1 MIDSIVLLAIETLL
15 MVQTGVGQLTG
26 ENAWD
31 TNLGTHLG
39 L

>member
-1 MIDSIVLLAIETLL
+1 MIGSIVLLAIETLL

-26 ENAWD
+26 KNVWD
-31 TNLGTHLG
+31 TNLGTHLV

>member
-15 MVQTGVGQLTG
+15 MVQTGVGQLT
-26 ENAWD
+26 EKNAWD
-31 TNLGTHLG
+31 TNLGTHLV